1 MRPMPWCRFLVV
13 MLGLATTACGTA
25 HSSPPNGGK
34 ALFTQACG
42 ACHTVSGVDSP
53 SHQGGDL
60 LAVHL
65 SRPVLLQFA
74 REMPV
79 RRHLTPEQ
87 LQSVADYIL
96 GLQRRTG

>member
-1 MRPMPWCRFLVV
+1 LIVALP
-13 MLGLATTACGTA
+13 LATAACGSGHA
-25 HSSPPNGGK
+25 SAPSGGQ

-42 ACHTVSGVDSP
+42 ACHTVSGARSP

-60 LAVHL
+60 LAVRL
-65 SRPVLLQFA
+65 SRPVMIQFA

-79 RRHLTPEQ
+79 RRELTAAQ
-87 LQSVADYIL
+87 LESIADYIH